1 MPLGARELL
10 LVLRA
15 RDEASRAMHSLSR
28 SMGSLSAA
36 ERKAAQANIER
47 GRTLSSVG
55 VGIMAVGAAGAK
67 VLYDW
72 TKAAVKYNQESA
84 LTLTQVDKQKISLED
99 IKKVG
104 RDVAAAIPAPF
115 KEMQGALYD
124 IFSSMDVNLGG
135 ARKLLTEFSKA
146 AVAGQVDLRDAS
158 RATIGILNAYR
169 MKADQVNRV
178 NDVMFQ
184 LVRKGVGTY
193 GQFAN
198 VIGRAVPS
206 AVRAGQSIE
215 DLAGMMAFLTR
226 NGLSAAMA
234 SASAARALDAISN
247 PETITNFSQLGKF
260 IEQALGTKRVKE
272 LKDAG
277 VHFDKLKV
285 SIVDANGKFRP
296 MNQIMT
302 DLGKR
307 FRELG
312 LTAPQVSAVLKGLFK
327 GAGGTIQARRFFD
340 VAVKNFEQLNSLTG
354 DMAHSTGALGQAYST
369 MAKQP
374 QSQLQLLINN
384 FEILKTEMGESLL
397 PIVLA
402 VTKALTGLFKWFNDL
417 GGSTKNIIVWV
428 TVAVTALALLSGTV
442 LVVVGAIAMM
452 SGAMAVVGITL
463 GTLAAIVGIVILAIA
478 ALVAIAIVVIKN
490 WTPISGFFVNLWNI
504 IKAAFISGW
513 QSIMGWATT
522 AGTAIKNVWD
532 AIAAAGMA
540 AWNVISP
547 ILMFFANV
555 LKSILV
561 PAWKLVASVVAFAWD
576 IIVTAAKLA
585 WAILKV
591 IFTLVKIAI
600 MLMAF
605 GFKVAAA
612 LILTA
617 WDIISSAAK
626 KAWKYVLE
634 PVFRFIEH
642 WLKGPLKDA
651 FNFFKTFAKDAWNS
665 TAAVI
670 RTAGNVIGNVFKV
683 LRTGVDLVRRG
694 FDLAVKGII
703 SIWNKIKDAARAP
716 VKWVIDVV
724 YRGGIV
730 KVWNAIRKVVPRLPA
745 LPDGPRLAAGGILPG
760 YTPGRDIWKLPLA
773 MFSGGEAIMRPEV
786 TKALGKGWIYG
797 ANNAAR
803 RGGVGAVGRFL
814 AGDPEGLVHG
824 FHHGRNFGGPQG
836 GFSSGGILHFDG
848 GGILGKIG
856 HVLKSGAGIVT
867 KGLTGLAR
875 SILAKGAKWVAEK
888 ILKPLLNRL
897 PSGTDLPGA
906 IGGLAKSGIE
916 GFLNFIIK
924 VIDPNISGG
933 ALAVVK
939 AARSQIGVPYSWGG
953 GGRGGPSR
961 GIAQG
966 RNTVGF
972 DCSGLTEYAWWKGAH
987 KEIGGT
993 TGPQAAGSR
1002 SIGGPRAGALGF
1014 IGNPIHHVMLGS
1026 DKHGFVIQAPFTGS
1040 HVQEVR
1046 RSSSN
1051 WRWPRNADRGAYLRP
1066 GLNVI
1071 RNATGGGR
1079 ERILSPAETAAYES
1093 GRGGAHQNFF
1103 INTQEINP
1111 RKHAAELGWELAK
1124 RSAP

>member
-28 SMGSLSAA
+28 SMGTLSAA

-47 GRTLSSVG
+47 GRTLTSMG
-55 VGIMAVGAAGAK
+55 VGILAIGAAGTK

-72 TKAAVKYNQESA
+72 TKAAIDYNQEA
-84 LTLTQVDKQKISLED
+84 AKTLTQVDKQKASIED
-99 IKKVG
+99 IKRIG

-115 KEMQGALYD
+115 KEMQNSLYD
-124 IFSSMDVNLGG
+124 IFSSMDVNL
-135 ARKLLTEFSKA
+135 KESKVLLTAFSKA

-158 RATIGILNAYR
+158 RATIGIMNAYR
-169 MKADQVNRV
+169 MKASQVNRV

-193 GQFAN
+193 GEFATT
-198 VIGRAVPS
+198 IGRAVPS

-215 DLAGMMAFLTR
+215 DLSGMLAFLTR

-234 SASAARALDAISN
+234 SASAARALDSLSN
-247 PETITNFSQLGKF
+247 PTVVNRLEKMGVAVRNAKGEFLPISVVVTELGK
-260 IEQALGTKRVKE
+260 
-272 LKDAG
+272 
-277 VHFDKLKV
+277 KL
-285 SIVDANGKFRP
+285 SN
-296 MNQIMT
+296 
-302 DLGKR
+302 
-307 FRELG
+307 
-312 LTAPQVSAVLKGLFK
+312 LTAPKRAAALKDLFK
-327 GAGGTIQARRFFD
+327 GAGGTIQARRFWD
-340 VAVKNFEQLNSLTG
+340 IAIKNFGDLNSLTK
-354 DMAHSTGALGQAYST
+354 DMSKSAGALGQAYET

-374 QSQLQLLINN
+374 QSQIQLLKNN
-384 FEILKTEMGESLL
+384 FEILKTELGEALL
-397 PIVLA
+397 PAVLK
-402 VTKALTGLFKWFNDL
+402 VTQALTGLFRWFNNL
-417 GGSTKNIIVWV
+417 GAGTKKFIVWT
-428 TVAVTALALLSGTV
+428 TVAVTALSILTGIV
-442 LVVVGAIAMM
+442 LIVVGGLAMLA
-452 SGAMAVVGITL
+452 GAAAVL
-463 GTLAAIVGIVILAIA
+463 GVSLGALVATVGIVIGVIAAIA
-478 ALVAIAIVVIKN
+478 AIAIIVIKN

-504 IKAAFISGW
+504 IKNAFSSAF

-522 AGTAIKNVWD
+522 AGNAIKVMWGG
-532 AIAAAGMA
+532 ISSAAMV
-540 AWNVISP
+540 AWGIIKP
-547 ILMFFANV
+547 ILDFFAGV

-561 PAWKLVASVVAFAWD
+561 PAWQLLASIVAFAWD

-585 WAILKV
+585 WAVYKV
-591 IFTLVKIAI
+591 VFTLFKIYI
-600 MLMAF
+600 QTMWFL
-605 GFKVAAA
+605 FKVLAA
-612 LILTA
+612 IVLTA
-617 WDIISSAAK
+617 WDIISYAAK
-626 KAWKYVLE
+626 KAWQYVLK
-634 PVFRFIEH
+634 PVFNFIAH

-651 FNFFKTFAKDAWNS
+651 FNFFQTFAKFAWNS
-665 TAAVI
+665 TATVI
-670 RTAGNVIGNVFKV
+670 RTAGNVIGGVFKV
-683 LRTGVDLVRRG
+683 LRAGVELVRKG
-694 FDLAVKGII
+694 FDYAVKGIVAV
-703 SIWNKIKDAARAP
+703 WNKIKDAAKAP

-745 LPDGPRLAAGGILPG
+745 LPEGPHLAAGGILPG

-786 TKALGKGWIYG
+786 TRALGRDWIYG

-803 RGGVGAVGRFL
+803 QGGVGAVGRFL
-814 AGDPEGLVHG
+814 AGDPGGLVHG

-836 GFSSGGILHFDG
+836 GFSRGGILHFDG

-867 KGLTGLAR
+867 HGLTGLAR
-875 SILAKGAKWVAEK
+875 SILAKGAKWVANK

-897 PSGTDLPGA
+897 PHGTDLPGA

-916 GFLNFIIK
+916 GFLDFIIK
-924 VIDPNISGG
+924 VIDPNIAGG
-933 ALAVVK
+933 ATAVVR
-939 AARSQIGVPYSWGG
+939 AARSQLGVPYSWGG

-961 GIAQG
+961 GIG
-966 RNTVGF
+966 RGANTVGF
-972 DCSGLTEYAWWKGAH
+972 DCSGLTEFAWWKGAH

-1026 DKHGFVIQAPFTGS
+1026 DKPGFVIQAPFTGS

-1046 RSSSN
+1046 RTSSN

-1079 ERILSPAETAAYES
+1079 ERILSPSETAAYEQ
-1093 GRGGAHQNFF
+1093 GRARPAQFF
-1103 INTQEINP
+1103 QINTQEINP
-1111 RKHAAELGWELAK
+1111 RKHAAELGWELSR